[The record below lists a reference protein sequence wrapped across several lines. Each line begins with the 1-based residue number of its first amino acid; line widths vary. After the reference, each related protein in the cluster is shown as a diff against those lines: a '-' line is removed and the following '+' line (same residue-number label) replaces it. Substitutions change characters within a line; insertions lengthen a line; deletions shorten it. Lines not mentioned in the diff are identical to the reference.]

1 MSGRTQNGEAG
12 FDSWAHSLLQEL
24 ESQTPEAIRRQ
35 RSSERASLKVNVA
48 IHPGNAS
55 DRDQGAIDGV
65 TGDIS
70 SGGCRVM
77 SERPLRVGDLYKLR
91 FERGEVDLPIV
102 FARCLRCRLVREEA
116 FESGFAFFT
125 KIELASAESDRSSG
139 DLL

>member
-1 MSGRTQNGEAG
+1 MSGRPNNIESG
-12 FDSWAHSLLQEL
+12 FDSWAHSLLTEL

-35 RSSERASLKVNVA
+35 RSSERASLKVNVS
-48 IHPGNAS
+48 IEPGNAS
-55 DRDQGAIDGV
+55 DQARGAVAGV

-77 SERPLRVGDLYKLR
+77 SERPLAVGDIYKLR
-91 FERGEVDLPIV
+91 FERGELDLPIV

-125 KIELASAESDRSSG
+125 KIELASAEAERAPNE
-139 DLL
+139 LL